1 MKKILIALV
10 LLVVAAAAAGPFLIG
25 SQIEKI
31 TKNLVEKG
39 NSQLATLVES
49 NPQFQSASVTLDSY
63 EKGYLDAKANGVL
76 KVSLIGA
83 DESEGFTVPYT
94 TEITHGPYLG
104 DAGFGLARIITRPDL
119 TGFDLPEAI
128 NEDTLIIEGVVD
140 FKQGITETLT
150 VAPIKHVAEDGNTV
164 DFAGAKIN
172 SKSHVK
178 NRLTFTADMNVE
190 QLTVSD
196 GEQSN
201 IITLKPFTMDMSG
214 KGDGNM
220 QNGSYQATSSAIEAS
235 MGEGIS
241 VVLQKMGLAGNYK
254 QADGASFMLGVGN
267 MSLQELVITNPAALP
282 TPLKIPELKFETKLE
297 QAKNQDLTMS
307 VKYQGTLDPSMMRMM
322 NSPVDVKTAEIDL
335 QFKAIPLAAVTDYQK
350 LVKELSSEPDPQ
362 KAAAQ
367 MQAKMF
373 DFVQMLAQNAASTN
387 IKVNATSAEG
397 DLNADINAGFK
408 PGIDFDAAQM
418 MQILAAPD
426 PSSIMPL
433 LVGRGD
439 VSLSKGVTD
448 KAGLTPMI
456 QIMAAEFVTLKDDK
470 FVSELQITDG
480 QLMINGTPL
489 PLAPQ

>member
-10 LLVVAAAAAGPFLIG
+10 LLVVAAVAAGPFLIG

-39 NSQLATLVES
+39 NKQLATLVES

-63 EKGYLDAKANGVL
+63 EKGYLNANANGVL
-76 KVSLIGA
+76 KLSLVGA
-83 DESEGFTVPYT
+83 DSSEGLSIPYT

-104 DAGFGLARIITRPDL
+104 DAGFGLAKIITRPDL

-128 NEDTLIIEGVVD
+128 NADTVIIEGIVD
-140 FKQGITETLT
+140 FNQGITETLT

-190 QLTVSD
+190 QLKVTESD
-196 GEQSN
+196 QSN
-201 IITLKPFTMDMSG
+201 VITLKPFKMDISG

-220 QNGSYQATSSAIEAS
+220 QAGSYEAISSAIEAN

-241 VVLQKMGLAGNYK
+241 VVLQKMDFAGKYK
-254 QADGASFMLGVGN
+254 QADGASFMLGDGT
-267 MSLQELVITNPAALP
+267 MSMKDLVITNPSALP
-282 TPLKIPELKFETKLE
+282 MPLKIPELKFETKLE
-297 QAKNQDLTMS
+297 QAQNKDLTMS
-307 VKYQGTLDPSMMRMM
+307 VNYQGTLDPSMMKVM

-335 QFKAIPLAAVTDYQK
+335 QFKSIPLAAVTDYQK
-350 LVKELSSEPDPQ
+350 LAKELSKEADPQ
-362 KAAAQ
+362 KAAAA

-373 DFVQMLAQNAASTN
+373 ELVQMLAQNAASTQ
-387 IKVNATSAEG
+387 IKVNATSDEG
-397 DLNADINAGFK
+397 DLIADIDTGFK
-408 PGIDFDAAQM
+408 PGIDFDAARM

-433 LVGRGD
+433 LVGRGN

-448 KAGLTPMI
+448 QAGLTPMI
-456 QIMAAEFVTLKDDK
+456 QMMAADFVTLKEDK

-480 QLMINGTPL
+480 QLLINGMPL
-489 PLAPQ
+489 PLAAQ